1 VSSYLSILRSAG
13 FTADQSVAEIMASPE
28 DAIAFA
34 QAMARHEAGQDFPLD
49 NSGWQQAY
57 EMYRSA

>member
-1 VSSYLSILRSAG
+1 
-13 FTADQSVAEIMASPE
+13 VAEIMASPE